1 MVVMAVELHNLVVC
15 SILSK
20 ADGALNTLGW
30 SNTFFVLLE
39 RLSFDFLEAIEGSV
53 GVLDLLS
60 FVHLMVKHDI
70 ANDNG

>member
-1 MVVMAVELHNLVVC
+1 MVMMAVELHDLVVC
-15 SILSK
+15 CILSK

-30 SNTFFVLLE
+30 SFTFFVLLE
-39 RLSFDFLEAIEGSV
+39 RLSSDFLEAIEGSV

-60 FVHLMVKHDI
+60 FIHLMVEHDI